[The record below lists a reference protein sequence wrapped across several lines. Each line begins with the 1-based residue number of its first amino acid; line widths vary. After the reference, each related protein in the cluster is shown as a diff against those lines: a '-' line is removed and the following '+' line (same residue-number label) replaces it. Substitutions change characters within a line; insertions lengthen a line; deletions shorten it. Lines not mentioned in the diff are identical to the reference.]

1 MSSAREW
8 RTESKAL
15 DQLKTLATNARS
27 FWQAVAGRIG
37 ALNLRFWYV
46 LTFLIG
52 AVITSALL
60 HHIIYSH
67 GEIPREGVRAGA
79 LMTIAA
85 VAFAIARKSHRR

>member
-1 MSSAREW
+1 
-8 RTESKAL
+8 
-15 DQLKTLATNARS
+15 
-27 FWQAVAGRIG
+27 VVGRIS

-46 LTFLIG
+46 LAFLIG

-60 HHIIYSH
+60 RHIIHTH

-85 VAFAIARKSHRR
+85 VALAIARKSHRH